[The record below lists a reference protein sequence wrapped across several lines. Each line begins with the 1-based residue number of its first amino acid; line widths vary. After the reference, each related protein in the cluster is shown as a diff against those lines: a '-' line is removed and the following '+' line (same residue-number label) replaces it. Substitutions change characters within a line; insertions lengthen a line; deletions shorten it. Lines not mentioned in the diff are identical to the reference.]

1 MFVNLPKS
9 YSIPVAVHNCT
20 VDCRG
25 YNVKIKIN
33 RKVILEVIKAKLI
46 ASRKYRRKRG
56 KFDNPTG

>member
-25 YNVKIKIN
+25 YNVKIN
-33 RKVILEVIKAKLI
+33 RKVILEVIKAKLV
-46 ASRKYRRKRG
+46 ALRKYSRKRG